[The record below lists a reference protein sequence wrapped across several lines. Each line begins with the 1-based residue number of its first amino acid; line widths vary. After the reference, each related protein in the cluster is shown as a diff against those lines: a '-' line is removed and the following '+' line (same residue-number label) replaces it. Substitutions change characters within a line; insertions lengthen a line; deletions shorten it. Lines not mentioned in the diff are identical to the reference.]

1 MMERR
6 NHQIILERRP
16 TGRLGEEH
24 FRAVEGT
31 IGEPGPGEV
40 LTRTI
45 LLSVDPANRG
55 WMQGR
60 TYREQQGEGVVM
72 SGFTLSEVIAERDTA
87 IPIGTLVAC
96 DGGWQE
102 YAVLPADSVRPI
114 QKRGPLTH
122 HLSVL
127 GITGLTAYFGL
138 LEIGRP
144 VPGDT
149 VLVSAAAG
157 ATGNVVGQLATL
169 AGARAVGITGSD
181 RKAKF
186 LVEQLGFGAALNYRS
201 ASFIDDLRAGC
212 PDGVDVYFDN
222 VAGTILDAAL
232 KGMNIGGRVVCCG
245 AVSTYDTAERSSGP
259 RGVPGLL
266 ALKRLR
272 MEGFIVLDYVDRFA
286 EAEARLAEWVA
297 SGDLQVVEEV
307 WEGLDAAP
315 AALVGL
321 LAGDNL
327 GKRLVRVSGY
337 NV

>member
-1 MMERR
+1 MTERR
-6 NHQIILERRP
+6 NRQILLDRRP

-24 FRAVEGT
+24 FRAVDGA
-31 IGEPGPGEV
+31 IGEPAPGEV

-72 SGFTLSEVIAERDTA
+72 SGFTLSEVIAERDTVL
-87 IPIGTLVAC
+87 PVGTLVAC

-102 YAVLPADSVRPI
+102 YALLPAASVRPI
-114 QKRGPLTH
+114 QPRGPLTH

-144 VPGDT
+144 VPGET

-157 ATGNVVGQLATL
+157 ATGNVVGQLAKRV
-169 AGARAVGITGSD
+169 GARAVGITGSD

-186 LVEQLGFGAALNYRS
+186 LVDELGFDVAVNYRS
-201 ASFIDDLRAGC
+201 PSFIDDVRAGC

-222 VAGTILDAAL
+222 VAGTILEAAL
-232 KGMNIGGRVVCCG
+232 KRMNLGGRVVCCG
-245 AVSTYDTAERSSGP
+245 AVSTYDSSERPSGTL
-259 RGVPGLL
+259 GVPGLL

-272 MEGFIVLDYVDRFA
+272 MEGFIVLDYADRFA

-297 SGDLQVVEEV
+297 SGDLRVVEEV
-307 WEGLDAAP
+307 WEGLDTAP

-321 LAGDNL
+321 LAGDNV